1 MSRIS
6 QIKQYIS
13 TLSDNI
19 VANDHHNTLS
29 MMTKFKKSIVK
40 DDPNQFLLDCLKSKH
55 DQLTHEIEELQKE
68 KQFL

>member
-19 VANDHHNTLS
+19 AANDHHNAMT
-29 MMTKFKKSIVK
+29 MMTRFKKAIVK
-40 DDPNQFLLDCLKSKH
+40 DDPNQFLFDCLKSKN
-55 DQLTHEIEELQKE
+55 
-68 KQFL
+68 